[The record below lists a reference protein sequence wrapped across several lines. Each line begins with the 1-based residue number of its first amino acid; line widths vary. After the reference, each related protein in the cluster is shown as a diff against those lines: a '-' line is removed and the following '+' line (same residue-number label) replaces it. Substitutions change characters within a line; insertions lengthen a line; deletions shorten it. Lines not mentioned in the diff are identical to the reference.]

1 MYIGCI
7 RSQLPAVAAAVDS
20 AKVTT
25 TPTVP
30 VVGNITKTGE
40 NILCFVV

>member
-7 RSQLPAVAAAVDS
+7 RSQLPAVAAVDS